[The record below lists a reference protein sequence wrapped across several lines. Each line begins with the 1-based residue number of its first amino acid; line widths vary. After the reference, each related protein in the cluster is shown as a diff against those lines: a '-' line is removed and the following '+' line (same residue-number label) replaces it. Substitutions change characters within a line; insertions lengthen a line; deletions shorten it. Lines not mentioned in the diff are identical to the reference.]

1 MERYAKLRKDAAAR
15 DPLTALRAEFDRE
28 LAALRRPDAPK
39 KLRKVFAST
48 PAGIAKAANAGAGR
62 KR

>member
-15 DPLTALRAEFDRE
+15 DPLAGLRAEFDRE
-28 LAALRRPDAPK
+28 LAALRQPNAPK
-39 KLRKVFAST
+39 KLRKIFAST
-48 PAGIAKAANAGAGR
+48 PADIAKAANSGAGR